1 MRHLLW
7 KFTVVK
13 CEALSQSE
21 TSHNLQFKRT
31 KMGKTV
37 VHCEPLVESLQLSRA
52 FSSFQCI
59 LVPPWGGGGG
69 GSGVRGKISKG
80 SCPKEWFSES
90 SQFTAHLT
98 VIHSQQ
104 LGSLQEQQLQS
115 LVIGCWS
122 C

>member
-37 VHCEPLVESLQLSRA
+37 VHCEPLVESLQLSRV

-59 LVPPWGGGGG
+59 LVPPWGGGGEEAG
-69 GSGVRGKISKG
+69 
-80 SCPKEWFSES
+80 
-90 SQFTAHLT
+90 
-98 VIHSQQ
+98 
-104 LGSLQEQQLQS
+104 
-115 LVIGCWS
+115 
-122 C
+122 